1 MDPTTIELM
10 LDQVRAIYRALAG
23 ADLPEPQ
30 PDSVPTPAEEPAA
43 EDVVHGFAN
52 LEALARN
59 MPSVIERV
67 PPFSFSPPL
76 DAFNDDHEILIE
88 VAVPGVERKDFKVE
102 RTGELVIISGFRR
115 GERAANGRSYFHA
128 EIPRGPFH
136 RVVRLPHS
144 MLGEPR
150 IEVNQGL
157 IEIHFPK
164 TPAHKPAKA

>member
-23 ADLPEPQ
+23 ADLPEP
-30 PDSVPTPAEEPAA
+30 STTVPPGETPPAEE
-43 EDVVHGFAN
+43 VLHGFAN

-88 VAVPGVERKDFKVE
+88 LAVPGVERKDFKVE

-136 RVVRLPHS
+136 RVVRLPYS

>member
-1 MDPTTIELM
+1 MHATLDLM

-23 ADLPEPQ
+23 AELPESSGQ
-30 PDSVPTPAEEPAA
+30 AVSAEAPSA
-43 EDVVHGFAN
+43 EVVLERFAD

-59 MPSVIERV
+59 LPSVTQRV
-67 PPFSFSPPL
+67 PPFSFSPPF
-76 DAFNDDHEILIE
+76 DSFNDEHEFLIE
-88 VAVPGVERKDFKVE
+88 VAVPSVERGDVKVE
-102 RTGELVIISGFRR
+102 RTGDVVVISGFRR
-115 GERAANGRSYFHA
+115 GERAANGRTYYHA

-136 RVVRLPHS
+136 RVVRLPYS

-164 TPAHKPAKA
+164 TAAHKPAKA